1 MGRAPCCEKIGLK
14 RGPWTPE
21 EDQKLVAYI
30 NENGHGSWR
39 ALPKKAGLLR
49 CGKSCRLRWTNYL
62 RPDIKRGEFSLAEE
76 QTIIQLHALLGNRW
90 SAIASHLPKRT
101 DNEIKNYWNTHLKK
115 KLVKMGLDPTTHKPT
130 VDNTLMSSNADP
142 GTNIETGTA
151 GLLLKTAHSSNG
163 SSVTSHMAQWESARL
178 EAERRLAQES
188 QLRAKGLWRPGSV
201 APNPIHV
208 APLSTLA
215 PCSMPFN
222 AITNSAACA
231 DALKALN
238 AVELM
243 HALHNWEKSLQG
255 QAGMMWPESWRLPG
269 VHFPLREVQAESSSC
284 SSHCSDANTNNN
296 TTTTNTD
303 TNCNS
308 NANTNTNTSPL
319 VTAGP
324 RRLDHWSPTSTLCS
338 LDSHSIK
345 QKGLQSSLVS
355 CTHSGAHVRKLSWS
369 DALAPPPPKLEMP
382 VSLPLSNVS
391 SGFGMQ
397 GVSCKIEED
406 SSTFSSLMQD
416 AVFGTD
422 TTVSMYVSSLEEDA
436 SASKKDAVGGTD
448 GKMREAFGGVSSGAA
463 DEGTYAKMFVTYL
476 NNVVDE
482 GTCGKLGLTAKREGN
497 VMVVDG
503 TCGAT
508 YEDATYQGVSIG
520 KDSDKESCSEALA
533 HDTCSTKRDGVENVS
548 GVVLSDMDLVERDRK
563 EGVADR
569 TNANSDDN
577 SKNGDELL
585 SEMDLEGDKK
595 EAVVDHNNADSDGNI
610 KNDDVDDSDEGKSMC
625 IGVEM
630 VSAEVFK
637 DLPKLKSKASTPHL
651 TSYCALLSEEI
662 PDYWSS
668 IMLKEPNLQQVDM
681 TF

>member
-21 EDQKLVAYI
+21 EDQKLVTYI

-130 VDNTLMSSNADP
+130 VDNTLMSSNADTK
-142 GTNIETGTA
+142 TNIETGAA
-151 GLLLKTAHSSNG
+151 GLLLKAANSSNG

-188 QLRAKGLWRPGSV
+188 QLRAKGLWHSGSG
-201 APNPIHV
+201 APNPVNV
-208 APLSTLA
+208 APLSTLTPFCA
-215 PCSMPFN
+215 TPFN
-222 AITNSAACA
+222 GMANNSAACA

-269 VHFPLREVQAESSSC
+269 VHFPLREAQAESSSC

-296 TTTTNTD
+296 T
-303 TNCNS
+303 
-308 NANTNTNTSPL
+308 ANTSPL
-319 VTAGP
+319 GTTGP

-345 QKGLQSSLVS
+345 QKGLQSPLVS
-355 CTHSGAHVRKLSWS
+355 CAHSGAHARKLSWS
-369 DALAPPPPKLEMP
+369 DALAPLAPKLEMP
-382 VSLPLSNVS
+382 VSLPVS
-391 SGFGMQ
+391 KVSIGFGLQ
-397 GVSCKIEED
+397 GVSCKMEED

-422 TTVSMYVSSLEEDA
+422 TTASAYVSSLEEVA
-436 SASKKDAVGGTD
+436 SASKNVWNKDAIDEDTG
-448 GKMREAFGGVSSGAA
+448 GKMTGAYGGVSSGAA
-463 DEGTYAKMFVTYL
+463 DEGTYAKIFVTYQG
-476 NNVVDE
+476 VCE
-482 GTCGKLGLTAKREGN
+482 GTCGKLTLTHKEDGN
-497 VMVVDG
+497 VTVVEG
-503 TCGAT
+503 TSGAT
-508 YEDATYQGVSIG
+508 YEGVSIG
-520 KDSDKESCSEALA
+520 KESCSEALA
-533 HDTCSTKRDGVENVS
+533 HDVCIAKRGGVENVS
-548 GVVLSDMDLVERDRK
+548 GV
-563 EGVADR
+563 
-569 TNANSDDN
+569 
-577 SKNGDELL
+577 LL
-585 SEMDLEGDKK
+585 SEMDLEGGIKEGAVDRTNANSADNSKK
-595 EAVVDHNNADSDGNI
+595 DDVFLSEMDLVGDIKECASDRNNTHSDDNN

-625 IGVEM
+625 IGGEM
-630 VSAEVFK
+630 VGAEVFK
-637 DLPKLKSKASTPHL
+637 DLPKLKSKASTPDL

-668 IMLKEPNLQQVDM
+668 IMLKEPTLQQVDM